1 MKTFQDCIERPGIIP
16 NVMGGIGNQMFI
28 VAAAYVA
35 SKQNNI
41 PLYILQNPLNHYIA
55 NMHNQLKQN
64 YNASI
69 FNHFGEH
76 CVCNLTDIEY
86 FKHHGYRVHNPKGF
100 MSWNPNEI
108 VPGTI
113 LNSYY
118 QYWPVLQAY
127 EEELREL
134 FLKGIQIHIDK
145 IFSQYSFEDAAFLHI
160 RRGDYLKLPEFHY
173 VQTIEDYYKPAY
185 EKLKELTNVDKIY
198 VLSDDK
204 EWAKSQP
211 FFSNN
216 SIFTIV
222 DIPNELDAMAFMSKC
237 TAGAIIGNSTFSWW
251 GAFLGAYAN
260 RSPVIVPKRWIAEPI
275 VCLFPNEWQII

>member
-1 MKTFQDCIERPGIIP
+1 
-16 NVMGGIGNQMFI
+16 
-28 VAAAYVA
+28 
-35 SKQNNI
+35 
-41 PLYILQNPLNHYIA
+41 
-55 NMHNQLKQN
+55 MHNQLKQN
-64 YNASI
+64 YNANI

-76 CVCNLTDIEY
+76 CVCNLTDIDQ
-86 FKHHGYRVHNPKGF
+86 FKHYGYRVHNPKGF

-127 EEELREL
+127 EEDLREL
-134 FLKGIQIHIDK
+134 FLKGLQLHNNK
-145 IFSQYSFEDAAFLHI
+145 IFKQYSFQNTAFLHI

-173 VQTIEDYYKPAY
+173 IQTIEDYYKPAY
-185 EKLKELTNVDKIY
+185 EKLNQLKQVDNIY
-198 VLSDDK
+198 VLSDDT

-211 FFSNN
+211 FFSEQ

-222 DIPNELDAMAFMSKC
+222 DIPNELDALTFMSKC

-251 GAFLGAYAN
+251 GAFLGAYGN

-275 VCLFPNEWQII
+275 VCLFPDEWIVV